1 MSRRIVFESS
11 AFADFN
17 EWAKL
22 DKKIYRKIVELIKD
36 IDRSPF
42 EGLGKP
48 EPLKYELSGFWS
60 RRIDNEHRLVYQ
72 VIEHQLILVH
82 NDRDFETIQ
91 RVRSLNCL
99 RFRPDNN

>member
-48 EPLKYELSGFWS
+48 EPLKYELSVRS

-72 VIEHQLILVH
+72 VTDQEIALVACKYH
-82 NDRDFETIQ
+82 YTE
-91 RVRSLNCL
+91 
-99 RFRPDNN
+99 